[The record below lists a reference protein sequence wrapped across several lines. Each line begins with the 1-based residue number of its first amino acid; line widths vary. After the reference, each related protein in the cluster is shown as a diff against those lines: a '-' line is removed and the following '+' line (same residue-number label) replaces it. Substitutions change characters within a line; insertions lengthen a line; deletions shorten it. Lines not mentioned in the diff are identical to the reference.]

1 MAQQASPKVAGQMDD
16 LRAQLTI
23 VSSDVSRIPRS
34 TSAISL
40 AVLRSASPGRIDNG
54 LVIAV
59 APCCA
64 LPAFYSTST
73 LDPKEFTSP

>member
-23 VSSDVSRIPRS
+23 LSRDVSRIPRS

-40 AVLRSASPGRIDNG
+40 SVPRSTSLARLNKG
-54 LVIAV
+54 LVMAV
-59 APCCA
+59 APSGNTAKCSCPQ
-64 LPAFYSTST
+64 LR
-73 LDPKEFTSP
+73 